1 MRSYPLNIL
10 AVIQTYPD
18 GNADR
23 FASQVAA
30 AARHLTA
37 NVHALVLQADFPSVS
52 SALGRMLIDVPTLIG
67 GAKAQC
73 RERGEEVV
81 KALSAEL
88 ASLEIPLRTTT
99 VECFPGAEGDIVAR
113 LARYH
118 DLAVLGIKRGD
129 VTQQAN
135 AEAVVFGSGRPTL
148 LLPEDSPPATFQHVM
163 IAWDGSR
170 VAARAV
176 FDARE
181 FLQRAQA
188 VTITAVTNEKT
199 LPDQDAASRLAKY
212 LARCG
217 VKADVAL
224 VQSLDQPISET
235 LQQHARQIGA
245 DLLVMGGFAHSRV
258 RDFVLGG
265 ATSGMMKDLQH
276 AVLLSH

>member
-1 MRSYPLNIL
+1 MLRTRIAYMPLT
-10 AVIQTYPD
+10 TYPD
-18 GNADR
+18 VVEDEAIKATIG
-23 FASQVAA
+23 FAA
-30 AARHLTA
+30 ALGCALHVKTFAVDLPRISSGLGDYLI
-37 NVHALVLQADFPSVS
+37 NVPGVIQAAEERSSTECERMRVVVQEAVS
-52 SALGRMLIDVPTLIG
+52 SRLE
-67 GAKAQC
+67 AQC
-73 RERGEEVV
+73 TTRKVPLGAVFE
-81 KALSAEL
+81 AA
-88 ASLEIPLRTTT
+88 ASE
-99 VECFPGAEGDIVAR
+99 
-113 LARYH
+113 ARYC
-118 DLAVLGIKRGD
+118 DLTLLPWSASAGAVPD
-129 VTQQAN
+129 M
-135 AEAVVFGSGRPTL
+135 AEAVVFGSGRPAIL
-148 LLPEDSPPATFQHVM
+148 VPPAISQPGSVDHLAV
-163 IAWDGSR
+163 AWDGSR
-170 VAARAV
+170 VATRAV